1 MALDGKKARMCV
13 FTARSAKLMNL
24 AYYTLKTVK
33 FAEKHGQRIAY
44 SWFNSVKN
52 YTKKIFL

>member
-1 MALDGKKARMCV
+1 
-13 FTARSAKLMNL
+13 MNL

-44 SWFNSVKN
+44 SWFNSI
-52 YTKKIFL
+52 KKPY